1 METINEIL
9 LQMYNQGIQDGLDR
23 NMRYKI
29 DELRQKKLTN
39 YQKKC
44 YIKLKR
50 RRVNLTEKEMNRLY
64 IILSK
69 ISDPDEKAALRHAI
83 FVLESN
89 R

>member
-1 METINEIL
+1 M
-9 LQMYNQGIQDGLDR
+9 
-23 NMRYKI
+23 
-29 DELRQKKLTN
+29 
-39 YQKKC
+39 
-44 YIKLKR
+44 
-50 RRVNLTEKEMNRLY
+50 NLTEKEMNRLY